1 MNTTLKYH
9 IENDLKLE
17 KKISNVTLFYDKL
30 CDMQKILNITW
41 KSKLSFMKEVLGIN
55 PRSVKCVL
63 KIKFTLKHNIY
74 EYSNLV
80 QLNFKKIRSI
90 N

>member
-41 KSKLSFMKEVLGIN
+41 KSKTIF
-55 PRSVKCVL
+55 
-63 KIKFTLKHNIY
+63 Y
-74 EYSNLV
+74 EGS
-80 QLNFKKIRSI
+80 IR